1 MRKKLKVIAVVII
14 VFAVICGAA
23 VFGINFYVKASTE
36 DNIMSVEK
44 LAEMAEEPPGAVFS
58 VWHNISGAVLANFY
72 ARTAD
77 KQ

>member
-1 MRKKLKVIAVVII
+1 MQNSGLATSLAAAH
-14 VFAVICGAA
+14 FAQ
-23 VFGINFYVKASTE
+23 YP
-36 DNIMSVEK
+36 
-44 LAEMAEEPPGAVFS
+44 LATIPGAVFS